1 MSETRDESE
10 TRLDGN
16 VAAGV
21 LAEIFCREP
30 SLAQAIC
37 AGCGANAPIGALFV
51 YGLEMGAILRCPQ
64 CDTAVLR
71 VSVTGPA
78 MWLDVR
84 GATSVRFAIG
94 P

>member
-1 MSETRDESE
+1 
-10 TRLDGN
+10 
-16 VAAGV
+16 
-21 LAEIFCREP
+21 
-30 SLAQAIC
+30 
-37 AGCGANAPIGALFV
+37 
-51 YGLEMGAILRCPQ
+51 MGAILRCPQ